1 MRDFI
6 AWNPP
11 LSLALIAL
19 VTVQLFKVV
28 LVLLVSRKL
37 DFRRVLGAGGMPSS
51 HAASVSALATAVG
64 LQAGWNSPLFGIA
77 AFFSIVVMYDAAGIR
92 HAVGRQ
98 AAVLNQ
104 MLEDLR
110 ADHSVEG
117 DRLIELLGHTPLEVF
132 VGAAYGV
139 VLVLALFP

>member
-19 VTVQLFKVV
+19 ATVQLFKVG